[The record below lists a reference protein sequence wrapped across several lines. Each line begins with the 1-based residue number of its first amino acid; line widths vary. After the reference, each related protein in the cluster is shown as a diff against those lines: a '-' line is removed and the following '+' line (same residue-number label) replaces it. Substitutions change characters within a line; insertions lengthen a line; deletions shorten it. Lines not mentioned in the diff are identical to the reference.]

1 MTLVDEDDDL
11 TEFYPL
17 DSATQPQQE
26 QEPQAPVPRHPEPA
40 VETVTSGP
48 WTTSRDHIALQLFWQ
63 GYDAYVACKGKESVA
78 PCFYNAQCS
87 GQTADSEFV
96 QLVPVVEVRERLIL
110 DEMRVQLVSVS
121 TGKYLRATHVS
132 KYLKWSRSRDEQT
145 VFLIQIA
152 DRKPLTSSSKFTL
165 TSCFW
170 PDRAVGFTQTFP
182 LGGGREVNK
191 AIGFLTLEK
200 KKNQV
205 PLLFPIRF
213 RAVLRSQRDDRGSL
227 VARCRRPTPFVTATD
242 MLFIGEG
249 DVEQVSDIPLARV
262 ASPSTSGSST
272 STAESG
278 RLSGNE
284 EREIWENCTFCSL
297 LFRAR
302 AMAEKECT
310 ATVPAGPV
318 LGKSGKK
325 ICCSCPTTKQARDLC
340 IVTNGEDKCKDIIE
354 AHKTCLRS
362 EGFRIK

>member
-200 KKNQV
+200 RKNQV

-249 DVEQVSDIPLARV
+249 DVEQ
-262 ASPSTSGSST
+262 T
-272 STAESG
+272 
-278 RLSGNE
+278 
-284 EREIWENCTFCSL
+284 
-297 LFRAR
+297 